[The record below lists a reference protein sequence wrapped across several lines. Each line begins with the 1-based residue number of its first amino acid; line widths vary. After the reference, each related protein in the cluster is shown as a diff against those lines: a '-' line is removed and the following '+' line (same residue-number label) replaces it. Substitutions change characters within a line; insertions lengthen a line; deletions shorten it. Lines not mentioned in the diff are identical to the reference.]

1 MKYILIGVSTK
12 YTNEMSVNSLVGML
26 SLKVKIERANLGW
39 GDGMC
44 ILVLESKT
52 RFDKL
57 KQSVFEIMTKEC
69 PMFFFFKHDSK
80 TSLTSLPDNYQHIL
94 DLDKHVSVD
103 FSVKSDLNFILKALS
118 EVENVKF
125 FDLLDDSCGE
135 GNYLPTIDEL
145 LDKICESGYESL
157 SLHEKSALENYS
169 KKLN

>member
-1 MKYILIGVSTK
+1 MKYILMGVSVK
-12 YTNEMSVNSLVGML
+12 YDDEMSVNDLIGKIAT
-26 SLKVKIERANLGW
+26 KVKIEKINHTYGN
-39 GDGMC
+39 GMC
-44 ILVLESKT
+44 LMVFESKVN
-52 RFDKL
+52 FGKL
-57 KQSVFEIMTKEC
+57 KLTVSKIMNLEC
-69 PMFFFFKHDSK
+69 PMYFLYKHDSK
-80 TSLTSLPDNYQHIL
+80 SSLTSLPDNYQHIL

-135 GNYLPTIDEL
+135 GDYLPTIDEL